1 MNQTSLVDIV
11 LNELVHTR
19 QPSTSVRRIFIKHKI
34 DFDDELVSEIEA
46 LLLSK
51 SLVVER
57 EKDSAGYAC
66 YALTETGRDFLKTF
80 GNYTKFLKGIKSES
94 RKVERARNKK
104 PYDAN
109 KRANDE
115 SPMAYV
121 PPEKSFI
128 EKNGIGLMLLVL
140 FFILFY
146 IVAKITS

>member
-1 MNQTSLVDIV
+1 MNQVELVDIV

-57 EKDSAGYAC
+57 EKDSAGFAC
-66 YALTETGRDFLKTF
+66 YVLTETGQDFLRTF
-80 GNYTKFLKGIKSES
+80 KSYSKFLKGIERES
-94 RKVERARNKK
+94 KKVERARKKK